1 MDLIK
6 SAGYPAET
14 HHVTTDDGYIL
25 EVHRSHV
32 LEEKLLFFQISIL
45 GYLDKEVPQSYTS
58 MATSLP
64 PQRLSLPIRA
74 LAS

>member
-1 MDLIK
+1 MDLIE

-32 LEEKLLFFQISIL
+32 LEEKFFKISIL

-58 MATSLP
+58 MDTSLP
-64 PQRLSLPIRA
+64 PPRLSLPIRA